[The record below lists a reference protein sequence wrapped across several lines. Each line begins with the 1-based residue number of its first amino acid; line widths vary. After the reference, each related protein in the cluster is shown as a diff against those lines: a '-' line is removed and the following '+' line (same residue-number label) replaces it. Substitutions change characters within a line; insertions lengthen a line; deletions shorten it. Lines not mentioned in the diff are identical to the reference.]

1 MRNARRNE
9 VRHMQF
15 DFPVARGIAL
25 SRFAWWLSVRARGHI
40 LPLDDSHA
48 THRFSRSIDNLAYAR
63 DRSRG
68 DPKFA
73 PTFFATDLC
82 RRRVLRGTAAGGRE
96 VGLYAHFT
104 SVFVSLF
111 FPRAFQ
117 PPFLC
122 LPSFRL
128 WNAINRRDNHGT
140 RTLRFFLH
148 VMLCAM
154 YIREACKKLLSTSR
168 LGLLRRSLPR
178 DVALLRRLAGD

>member
-9 VRHMQF
+9 MRHMQF

-48 THRFSRSIDNLAYAR
+48 AHRFSRSIDNLAYAR

-68 DPKFA
+68 DPKLA

-104 SVFVSLF
+104 SVLRLSFFSSGVPAAFFVFTFVPFMERDKS
-111 FPRAFQ
+111 PRQ
-117 PPFLC
+117 P
-122 LPSFRL
+122 
-128 WNAINRRDNHGT
+128 WHENA
-140 RTLRFFLH
+140 
-148 VMLCAM
+148 
-154 YIREACKKLLSTSR
+154 
-168 LGLLRRSLPR
+168 
-178 DVALLRRLAGD
+178 

>member
-1 MRNARRNE
+1 MGVRNPICISLFLFLSLLLSLSGEDNSMRNARRNE

-40 LPLDDSHA
+40 LPLDYSHA
-48 THRFSRSIDNLAYAR
+48 AHRFSRSIDNLAYAR

-68 DPKFA
+68 DPKLA

-111 FPRAFQ
+111 F
-117 PPFLC
+117 FLGR
-122 LPSFRL
+122 SSRL
-128 WNAINRRDNHGT
+128 FCVYLRSVYGT
-140 RTLRFFLH
+140 R
-148 VMLCAM
+148 
-154 YIREACKKLLSTSR
+154 
-168 LGLLRRSLPR
+168 
-178 DVALLRRLAGD
+178 